1 VAVPSRWH
9 HGYALMTG
17 LDLPSGTLYPLLM
30 RLADSGWL
38 EVRWEAPIPG
48 GRPPRHL
55 YRLAGGAASEARAL
69 LRAWATR
76 GLDYRAPKS
85 AP

>member
-1 VAVPSRWH
+1 
-9 HGYALMTG
+9 MTA

-38 EVRWEAPIPG
+38 EVRWESPIPG

-55 YRLAGGAASEARAL
+55 YRLARGAASEARAVI
-69 LRAWATR
+69 RAWATR
-76 GLDYRAPKS
+76 GFDYRAPET
-85 AP
+85 AI

>member
-1 VAVPSRWH
+1 MRAPSRWQ
-9 HGYALMTG
+9 HGYALMTA

-38 EVRWEAPIPG
+38 EVRWELPAPG

-69 LRAWATR
+69 LRTWATR
-76 GLDYRAPKS
+76 GVDYRAPKT
-85 AP
+85 AT